1 MNEPAVKMEEQIIN
15 LFQEVETE
23 VYEGWVLKPWA
34 AV

>member
-23 VYEGWVLKPWA
+23 VYEGWRCV
-34 AV
+34 